1 MTVKKT
7 LTFILLAF
15 FLNACGQPIEK
26 SGKTEIE
33 KKVETYVIVKTNPK
47 YYHSIEFGKKKAFDL
62 NQLIEDYENPNIFND
77 DPNAFKQNKEAF
89 EWLKTFNNEAI
100 IAYSMTLTYGLK
112 EKNSD
117 AWDPYWV
124 IVLFDSNNKII
135 GHFHYAP

>member
-1 MTVKKT
+1 MTAKNF
-7 LTFILLAF
+7 LAFILLAF

-33 KKVETYVIVKTNPK
+33 KKVETYVIEKTNPK
-47 YYHSIEFGKKKAFDL
+47 YYHSIEFGEKKAFDL

-77 DPNAFKQNKEAF
+77 EPNAFKQNKEAF
-89 EWLKTFNNEAI
+89 EWLKAFNNEAN

-117 AWDPYWV
+117 AWDSYWV

-135 GHFHYAP
+135 GNFHYAP